1 MGKHSFHILGR
12 RICYSKNKSKNKGKI
27 MCQEMKGMKFFF
39 FYGDTRMN
47 KWIGIIDKVLLWTI
61 VIFHGFIDVFQI
73 KELLINTCAVN
84 ESIAELTVFLSVF
97 LLIHLEQLISYFVD
111 VKLNRKKEK

>member
-1 MGKHSFHILGR
+1 
-12 RICYSKNKSKNKGKI
+12 

-84 ESIAELTVFLSVF
+84 ESIAELTVLAQGGSIVNSHR
-97 LLIHLEQLISYFVD
+97 LDEPHD
-111 VKLNRKKEK
+111 VKARRAGEKYWLKEKILKMKD